1 MKKEILM
8 LEESKRK
15 KITAP
20 MHVISERSSSSE
32 ESDSD
37 SDSDSDSSQVDK
49 VTQRVENETQRID
62 NPSDPLKVFDNLM
75 NGEKAR

>member
-1 MKKEILM
+1 M
-8 LEESKRK
+8 LEESERK

-20 MHVISERSSSSE
+20 MHCISERSSSSE
-32 ESDSD
+32 ESD

>member
-1 MKKEILM
+1 M
-8 LEESKRK
+8 LEESERK

-32 ESDSD
+32 ESD